1 MQCIFCQLPEYQFN
15 HSTQQTNEVKHSEDA
30 TGIICSNCVQRIFSL
45 SRERLQE
52 FQELNRKKEKD
63 EAVNYIQGILFSKE
77 EENNEGEKRT
87 PRSRFLK
94 RGRDTQTVRNFTRD
108 SSKGNKRK
116 GVSSHQTRTKK
127 TVL

>member
-1 MQCIFCQLPEYQFN
+1 MQCVFCQLPEFQLNYLSQKIR
-15 HSTQQTNEVKHSEDA
+15 EVKYGKDA
-30 TGIICSNCVQRIFSL
+30 TGIICSNCVQKIFSL